1 MSLQYNN
8 TNSQRRKLLTSETE
22 TQIYK
27 TYGSAQGLSV
37 IFRHQNNPNF
47 DLDLQTISE
56 SREVSEL
63 EQIYNEIDALSSSMS
78 TIENNRNLLFLNDYQ
93 QLVSGDWLYTERQES
108 SLIQECINISSN
120 QVTTGSDGYNLC
132 SQHID

>member
-1 MSLQYNN
+1 M
-8 TNSQRRKLLTSETE
+8 
-22 TQIYK
+22 
-27 TYGSAQGLSV
+27 
-37 IFRHQNNPNF
+37 
-47 DLDLQTISE
+47 DLQTISE

-108 SLIQECINISSN
+108 SLVQECINISSN
-120 QVTTGSDGYNLC
+120 QVTTGVDAYNLC
-132 SQHID
+132 VQHID